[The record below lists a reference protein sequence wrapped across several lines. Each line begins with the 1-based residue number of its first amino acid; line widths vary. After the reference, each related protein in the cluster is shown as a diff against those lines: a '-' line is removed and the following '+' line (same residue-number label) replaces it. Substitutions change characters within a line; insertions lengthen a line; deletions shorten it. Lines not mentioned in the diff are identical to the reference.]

1 MARDTKERTYKLLSG
16 QMKRLALTE
25 DALNEE
31 IRIFSRTAAEKN
43 GLFCKTSALGVT
55 SSINNCRR
63 QTMMTTKSMKM
74 KILRI

>member
-31 IRIFSRTAAEKN
+31 IRIFSKTAAEKI
-43 GLFCKTSALGVT
+43 GLFCKTSAPSVESLVSGAPFIPT
-55 SSINNCRR
+55 GSYDSWKWWNY
-63 QTMMTTKSMKM
+63 
-74 KILRI
+74 

>member
-31 IRIFSRTAAEKN
+31 IRIFCKTAAEK
-43 GLFCKTSALGVT
+43 LGYSVKLLLHLL
-55 SSINNCRR
+55 N
-63 QTMMTTKSMKM
+63 
-74 KILRI
+74 L